1 MPGRPSSRPRRRFRV
16 PAVVLAASAV
26 FAALGVLWSVVAP
39 LDEAPDEPAHL
50 GLVLH
55 LADGRPYPDFDELH
69 SPASVY
75 RLCRTFATATRACPQ
90 EGETVTITS
99 TRRHPAA
106 DAPDKSIRPVWDD
119 EGGARQGGLNQ
130 MAQHPPL
137 YYEAMAGVLRVERT
151 VFGGPWSL
159 DRELALLRL
168 ANVALVAPLPLLAW
182 WAATRALLSRRV
194 AVVASF
200 APLALPMLTHI
211 GSTVNNDNLLTLCGA
226 GIVALLAG
234 VAVGDRSLRTAT
246 AVGVVAAIGMLAKAS
261 AVVFLPA
268 IVIAYLIGW
277 LVRRDGRAR
286 PSVGRA
292 AVPAAVAGGVMAAGS
307 AWWYV
312 RVRLRTGRFAP
323 TIEDTRLT
331 TALRP
336 AGFQVD
342 VGSYAAMLGRGL
354 AQRFWGSFGWYSVR
368 FSTGFAYTL
377 TAVLVALVLVAFCAG
392 RVRRGSAH
400 DGAGSPEGEAPGA
413 WLLVALLAPL
423 VLFGAFVVQR
433 SFLLYQ
439 RTSKF
444 QFLQGRYLFP
454 AVTGLAVVV
463 AVALSRLAGRR
474 ALPIAVAASAGLQ
487 GWALRRAVVG
497 FWGGPG
503 VGPVGQV
510 RALVAWS
517 AWPGEV
523 FTLLGLGLV
532 AAISWLGRAGLTEW
546 REP

>member
-1 MPGRPSSRPRRRFRV
+1 MPGRPRSRPRRRVRV
-16 PAVVLAASAV
+16 PAVVLAASVV
-26 FAALGVLWSVVAP
+26 FAVLGVLWSVVAP
-39 LDEAPDEPAHL
+39 LNEAPDEPAHL

-55 LADGRPYPDFDELH
+55 LADGRPYPDFDQLH
-69 SPASVY
+69 SPTSVY
-75 RLCRTFATATRACPQ
+75 RLCRTFAAATRACPQ
-90 EGETVTITS
+90 DGEPVTITS
-99 TRRHPAA
+99 TRRHLAG
-106 DAPDKSIRPVWDD
+106 DAPDKSIRPAWND
-119 EGGARQGGLNQ
+119 EGGAKQGGLNQ

-137 YYEAMAGVLRVERT
+137 YYEAMAGVLRVERAT
-151 VFGGPWSL
+151 FGGPWSL

-182 WAATRALLSRRV
+182 WAATRAHLSRRV
-194 AVVASF
+194 AVLASF
-200 APLALPMLTHI
+200 GPLALPMVTHI

-226 GIVALLAG
+226 GVVALLAG
-234 VAVGDRSLRTAT
+234 VAVGDRSLRTAV

-261 AVVFLPA
+261 AVTFLPA
-268 IVIAYLIGW
+268 IVLAYLVGW
-277 LVRRDGRAR
+277 LVPRDGAARA
-286 PSVGRA
+286 SVGRTA
-292 AVPAAVAGGVMAAGS
+292 APAAAAGGLMVAGS
-307 AWWYV
+307 AWWYL

-323 TIEDTRLT
+323 TIEETRLT

-336 AGFQVD
+336 PGFHVD
-342 VGSYAAMLGRGL
+342 ISSYAAMLGRGL
-354 AQRFWGSFGWYSVR
+354 TQRFWGSFGWYSVR

-377 TAVLVALVLVAFCAG
+377 TAVLVALVVVAFFAG
-392 RVRRGSAH
+392 RARRGSAH
-400 DGAGSPEGEAPGA
+400 EGAGSTEGKAPSA
-413 WLLVALLAPL
+413 WLLAVLLSPL
-423 VLFGAFVVQR
+423 VLLGAFVVQR

-444 QFLQGRYLFP
+444 QFIQGRYLFP

-463 AVALSRLAGRR
+463 AVAASRLAGRW
-474 ALPIAVAASAGLQ
+474 ALPVAAAAVAGMQA
-487 GWALRRAVVG
+487 WALRRALVG

-523 FTLLGLGLV
+523 FALLGLSMV
-532 AAISWLGRAGLTEW
+532 AAISWLGWAGVTEW